1 MQKPRRWRWLQL
13 YVLPLAM
20 ACSGAE
26 APAPRTAARKLTPA
40 PVAEPKPLASAS
52 VPLAPPR
59 APSPEPAEVEASLA
73 AAPPEPDSR
82 AAAAPPPGT
91 QVLQVGDSF
100 ADALGKE
107 LSKLLKDAGLRTTV
121 VSKTPS
127 YIGDWAYGSTLAT
140 LMSKYQP
147 DLVLI
152 TLGANELEIPDPAAR
167 IVPVQRLAAR
177 ASSRPCVWILPPLWK
192 KDTGVMQ
199 VIKDHARPC
208 LVLDSTSLVGELPR
222 LPDGIHPNTAGRATW
237 AAAVMHWLNQKR
249 DPSGPQP
256 WSLRAGE
263 P

>member
-40 PVAEPKPLASAS
+40 PAAEPKPPAMS
-52 VPLAPPR
+52 VPLVPPR
-59 APSPEPAEVEASLA
+59 ALGPAAAGGEATLA
-73 AAPPEPDSR
+73 AGPPETDGP

-91 QVLQVGDSF
+91 KVLQVGDSF
-100 ADALGKE
+100 ADALAKE
-107 LSKLLKDAGLRTTV
+107 LGKLLKDAGLHTTV

-140 LMSKYQP
+140 LLSKYQP

-167 IVPVQRLAAR
+167 IGPVQRLVAR

-199 VIKDHARPC
+199 VIKEHAKPC

-222 LPDGIHPNTAGRATW
+222 LPDGIHPSTAGRVTW
-237 AAAVMHWLNQKR
+237 AAAVMRWLNQRR
-249 DPSGPQP
+249 DPSGPEA